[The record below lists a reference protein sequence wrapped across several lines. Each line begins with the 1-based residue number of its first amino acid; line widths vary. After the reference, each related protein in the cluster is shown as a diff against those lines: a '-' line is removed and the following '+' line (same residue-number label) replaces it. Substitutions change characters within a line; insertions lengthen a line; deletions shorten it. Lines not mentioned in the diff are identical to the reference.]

1 MFASIPSVSYL
12 VYRGSLQTTCDN
24 WNRITIKQ
32 MILSQSNVI
41 LWNERKKDSKEMDSF
56 GCDMIWYA
64 AGS

>member
-1 MFASIPSVSYL
+1 MFAGIPSVSYL
-12 VYRGSLQTTCDN
+12 VYRGSLQSTCDN

-32 MILSQSNVI
+32 MI